1 MAAANE
7 KRGGVPG
14 FVVVLVFL
22 LGAGAGALGWYRLGH
37 APTAATEAAKAGE
50 ASAGPRFHCPMH
62 PTYTD
67 DHASNCPICG
77 MKLVPIP
84 SGPTKGAGKGVAKDS
99 ALDATPTALSGAP
112 TPAEGLETVEISTER
127 RQLLGVRTVPAAE
140 QTLTGGLRTTARV
153 AADESRVRRVTIK
166 FDGFIEKLHIT
177 TVGQTV
183 KKGQPLLAVYSPEVV
198 AAETELLV
206 AQQSDADSAATGSA
220 SSKLGEA
227 ARQRLALWDVG
238 GGTVAAVLKAGK
250 PQRELTIYAP
260 MSGTVTSAS
269 AVLGSKVAAGEPLF
283 DLTDLG
289 QLWAIADVR
298 APDVDRVQLGM
309 KAQFRLTG
317 SGHAPY
323 PGEVKLIEPAM
334 DPKTRTLRV
343 RVQISNEDGSLHPE
357 AFGEIELL
365 SEARTA
371 LVVPSD
377 AILDSGRQQVV
388 FVERDGGQFEPRV
401 IKTGA
406 ATGDFT
412 EVVSGLQAGERVVT
426 RAAFLLDSESRLK
439 AALSSLASSPSA
451 SPGSAP

>member
-1 MAAANE
+1 MASATE
-7 KRGGVPG
+7 KPGGVPG

-37 APTAATEAAKAGE
+37 GPAAASDPAKVGDAAPSK
-50 ASAGPRFHCPMH
+50 RFHCPMH

-84 SGPTKGAGKGVAKDS
+84 ASHAKD
-99 ALDATPTALSGAP
+99 AAHDASPTQLAGAA
-112 TPAEGLETVEISTER
+112 TMAEGLETVEISTER

-140 QTLTGGLRTTARV
+140 QTLTGGLRTTARLAV
-153 AADESRVRRVTIK
+153 DESRVRRVTIK
-166 FDGFIEKLHIT
+166 VDAFIEKLYVT

-183 KKGQPLLAVYSPEVV
+183 KKGQPLMAVYSPDIV

-206 AQQSDADSAATGSA
+206 AHQSDADSAAAGSA
-220 SSKLGEA
+220 TSKLGEA

-238 GGTVAAVLKAGK
+238 SGTVAAVLKAGK
-250 PQRELTIYAP
+250 PLREVTIHAP
-260 MSGTVTSAS
+260 MSGTVTAAS

-298 APDVDRVQLGM
+298 APDIDRVQLGM

-317 SGHAPY
+317 SGRAPY

-343 RVQISNEDGSLHPE
+343 RIQISNADGALHPE
-357 AFGEIELL
+357 AFGEVELL
-365 SEARTA
+365 SDARTA
-371 LVVPSD
+371 LVVPND

-388 FVERDGGQFEPRV
+388 FVERDGGEFEPRV
-401 IKTGA
+401 VQAGA
-406 ATGDFT
+406 VAGDFT
-412 EVVSGLQAGERVVT
+412 EIVSGLKAGERVVT

-439 AALSSLASSPSA
+439 AALSSL
-451 SPGSAP
+451 GSAP